1 MQPYNLS
8 LKLAATSLH
17 EGSRHSLMSPTSQ
30 AISATSWNQEKLI
43 ELDDPA
49 IENYLQP
56 HEVTWKQNP
65 ECLTTNMLA
74 AECDKELEDPAF

>member
-1 MQPYNLS
+1 
-8 LKLAATSLH
+8 
-17 EGSRHSLMSPTSQ
+17 MSPTSQ
-30 AISATSWNQEKLI
+30 TISATSWNQEKLI